1 MKQETKLK
9 VYVVVYTDDENS
21 TRHSKVEESSAERA
35 WKRFEKLYP
44 NYRIQG
50 LQDWSE

>member
-1 MKQETKLK
+1 LNQETKLK
-9 VYVVVYTDDENS
+9 VYVVVYTDDKNS
-21 TRHSKVEESSAERA
+21 TRRCNVEESSAERA

-44 NYRIQG
+44 NYRILG